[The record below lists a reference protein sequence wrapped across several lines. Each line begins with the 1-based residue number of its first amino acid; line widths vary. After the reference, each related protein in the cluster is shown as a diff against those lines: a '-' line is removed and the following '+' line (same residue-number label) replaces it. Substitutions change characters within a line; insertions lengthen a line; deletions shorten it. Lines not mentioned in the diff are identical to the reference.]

1 MMKKLENIAE
11 EMPFKVPD
19 GYFEE
24 VNKKII
30 AATSGNTT
38 GSNRTHSSFRLRP
51 YLMAAASIA
60 GFIVLSYSALRV
72 LEQYRTNRH
81 SSELLPEVEFSQY
94 INDLDIYSLEE
105 NAGSI
110 DIYDQ
115 GPDVSKAEIMEYL
128 VLENIEISDIYEQL

>member
-1 MMKKLENIAE
+1 MMKKFENIAGK
-11 EMPFKVPD
+11 MPFKVPD

-38 GSNRTHSSFRLRP
+38 ESKSRRSSFRLRP

-60 GFIVLSYSALRV
+60 GLIVLSYSAVRV
-72 LEQYRTNRH
+72 IDHHRTNWH
-81 SSELLPEVEFSQY
+81 HSELLPEEEFSQY
-94 INDLDIYSLEE
+94 VNELDIYSLEE
-105 NAGSI
+105 NAGPI
-110 DIYDQ
+110 DITDQ

-128 VLENIEISDIYEQL
+128 VFENIEISDIYEQL